1 MMPSCVARV
10 TKRVVVLAAMA
21 GALVFGT
28 APMWAASCES
38 LAKVKLA
45 DGRID
50 AAQTVAAGAFNVPGD
65 AGNAAANAVYRKL
78 PAFCRVTATLTPS
91 SDSDIKV
98 EVWLPV
104 AGWNKKLQAVG
115 NGGWAGSISYSALAD
130 AVAHGYASAS
140 TDTGH
145 TGRSAEFA
153 LGHRE
158 KVVDVAYRAVHEMTV
173 KAKVIVAA
181 YYGGAASLSVWNGCS
196 TGGQQG
202 VTEAMKYP
210 ADFDAI
216 VAGASAVH
224 HLSLHVAR
232 VALDAFENRSADGYI
247 PPTKYSL
254 VHDAVLKACDAL
266 DGVKDG
272 VIENPRA
279 CHFDP
284 KVLACKG
291 ADGPDC
297 LNPAQVDTARALY
310 APVKNPKSGAELM
323 PALLMPGSELGWATI
338 AGPQP
343 NDLALDALRY
353 VEFQDPSWDWHRFN
367 AATDIDRALKAD
379 NGLLDATDPNLKP
392 FFDRGGKLLMYH
404 GWADPQVTP
413 MDSVDYYNDV
423 VKTLGAGVVGRSIA
437 LYMVPGMNHCQGG
450 PGTDTF
456 DKMGAMEEWVAKG
469 MAPKLIV
476 ASHLSGGTVDRT
488 RPLCPYPQVAAYKG
502 SGSTDEAGSFVCRV
516 P

>member
-1 MMPSCVARV
+1 MTIGCGARV
-10 TKRVVVLAAMA
+10 IRRMVVCGAVAAVA
-21 GALVFGT
+21 TFVS
-28 APMWAASCES
+28 APLMAASCES
-38 LAKVKLA
+38 VVKMKLA

-50 AAQTVAAGAFNVPGD
+50 AAEVVAAGAFSVPGE
-65 AGNAAANAVYRKL
+65 AGGGAASAVYKKL

-104 AGWNKKLQAVG
+104 AGWNKRLQVVG

-145 TGRSAEFA
+145 TGRSAAFA
-153 LGHRE
+153 VGHRE

-173 KAKVIVAA
+173 KAKVVVAA
-181 YYGGAASLSVWNGCS
+181 YYGGGATLSVWNGCS

-232 VALDAFENRSADGYI
+232 VALDAYANRSADSDI
-247 PPTKYSL
+247 PAAKYSL
-254 VHDAVLKACDAL
+254 VHDAVLQACDAL

-272 VIENPRA
+272 VIENPLA

-291 ADGPDC
+291 ADSSSC
-297 LNPAQVDTARALY
+297 LTAAQVETAQAIY
-310 APVKNPKSGAELM
+310 APVKNPKTGRELM
-323 PALLMPGSELGWATI
+323 PELLMPGSELGWATI
-338 AGPQP
+338 AGPKP
-343 NDLALDALRY
+343 NELALDALRY
-353 VEFQDPSWDWHRFN
+353 VEFQDPSWDWHKFN

-379 NGLLDATDPNLKP
+379 AGLLDATDPNLKP
-392 FFDRGGKLLMYH
+392 FFDHGGKLLMYH

-413 MDSVDYYNDV
+413 MGSVDYYNDV
-423 VKTLGAGVVGRSIA
+423 VKTLGAGVVGRSIE
-437 LYMVPGMNHCQGG
+437 LYMVPGMNHCRGG
-450 PGTDTF
+450 VGTDTF
-456 DKMGAMEEWVAKG
+456 DKMGAMEEWIAKG
-469 MAPKLIV
+469 MAPKMIL
-476 ASHLSGGTVDRT
+476 ASHLVGGTVERT

-516 P
+516 Q

>member
-1 MMPSCVARV
+1 MRMMLTRV
-10 TKRVVVLAAMA
+10 TRRLVVC
-21 GALVFGT
+21 GALTVAPMAVT
-28 APMWAASCES
+28 APMLAATCES
-38 LAKVKLA
+38 LTSVKLSNA
-45 DGRID
+45 TID
-50 AAQTVAAGAFNVPGD
+50 AAQTVPAGAFTVPGE
-65 AGNAAANAVYRKL
+65 AGNVAASSAYKKL

-104 AGWNKKLQAVG
+104 SGWNKKLQVVG
-115 NGGWAGSISYSALAD
+115 NGGWAGSISYSALAA
-130 AVAHGYASAS
+130 AVADGYASAS

-145 TGRSAEFA
+145 TGRSAAFA
-153 LGHRE
+153 LGHPE

-173 KAKVIVAA
+173 KAKAMVAA
-181 YYGGAASLSVWNGCS
+181 YYGSAASLAVWNGCS

-210 ADFDAI
+210 DDFNAI

-224 HLSLHVAR
+224 HLSLHIAR
-232 VALDAFENRSADGYI
+232 VDLDAFENRSAESYI
-247 PPTKYSL
+247 PPTKYGL
-254 VHDAVLKACDAL
+254 IHDAVLKACDAL

-272 VIENPRA
+272 VIENPLA

-291 ADGPDC
+291 ADSSDC
-297 LNPAQVDTARALY
+297 LNAAQVETAAALY
-310 APVKNPKSGAELM
+310 APVKNPTTGGRLM

-343 NDLALDALRY
+343 NDLALDGLRY
-353 VEFQDPSWDWHRFN
+353 VEFQDAGWDWHKFN

-413 MDSVDYYNDV
+413 LDSVEYFNDV
-423 VKTLGAGVVGRSIA
+423 VKTLGAGVVGKSIE
-437 LYMVPGMNHCQGG
+437 LYMVPGMNHCRGG
-450 PGTDTF
+450 VGTDTF
-456 DKMGAMEEWVAKG
+456 DKMGAMEQWIATG
-469 MAPKLIV
+469 SAPKQIV
-476 ASHLSGGTVDRT
+476 ASHLTGGSVDRT

-502 SGSTDEAGSFVCRV
+502 SGSTDDAANFACRV
-516 P
+516 K